1 MGLGHPG
8 GVASGGLRGVGGAD
22 VVPQAGAG
30 LVIQPQPLSG
40 PWTCSS
46 VMWPQAP
53 GMWATFWR
61 EIKMVPGAKLD
72 QPPLFS

>member
-1 MGLGHPG
+1 
-8 GVASGGLRGVGGAD
+8 
-22 VVPQAGAG
+22 
-30 LVIQPQPLSG
+30 
-40 PWTCSS
+40 
-46 VMWPQAP
+46 MWPQAP